1 MWLRQMTDNAQGLP
15 RERHPRQLIFQQ
27 SSYRILP
34 IGLHKLCCCSY
45 NKQYRLIAANV
56 LTADSHSPDQQKSL
70 QLPEPSSVEDN
81 LHSKS
86 ESIIPIVIAE
96 TSQQTQGE
104 GLAIMPATAASL
116 PVPLG
121 IHVDAAT
128 KSKIWSNQFVDL
140 SFLLSRQ
147 ASQSFQIQLQENQLI
162 MTPRKKV

>member
-1 MWLRQMTDNAQGLP
+1 MSPEKQD
-15 RERHPRQLIFQQ
+15 RHLLAHAHSTQQ
-27 SSYRILP
+27 
-34 IGLHKLCCCSY
+34 
-45 NKQYRLIAANV
+45 Q
-56 LTADSHSPDQQKSL
+56 SL
-70 QLPEPSSVEDN
+70 QLPEPSSMEDN

-96 TSQQTQGE
+96 TSQQAQGE

-140 SFLLSRQ
+140 SILLSRQ